1 MEAEFQGDGAT
12 PRPAPS
18 LINERWKKGVYL
30 RHRICHSLRLMKFFV
45 AAVFSLLLPLPLV
58 AKPDPAPAKP
68 RTVRVLVHP
77 RTIQNLPDFPLSTL
91 KVSLSPKLY
100 KSLSVSNVDAWIVVQ
115 VPPKGGE
122 PKIIHSEASGVFDQ
136 MALSMAKAWNP
147 VGYNTTESRLN
158 SPSLNVHLLIYKIVD
173 GLMAVNFSNNDE
185 AFHAG
190 RQYSDVWVGLWKDG
204 KWTRIGG
211 TKVMRESPRPY

>member
-1 MEAEFQGDGAT
+1 
-12 PRPAPS
+12 
-18 LINERWKKGVYL
+18 
-30 RHRICHSLRLMKFFV
+30 MKFFV
-45 AAVFSLLLPLPLV
+45 AALFSLLLPLSLV

-68 RTVRVLVHP
+68 RTVRVLLHP

-100 KSLSVSNVDAWIVVQ
+100 KSLSVSNVDAWIVTH

-122 PKIIHSEASGVFDQ
+122 PKIIHSEAGGVFDQ
-136 MALSMAKAWNP
+136 MALSMAKAWSP
-147 VGYNTTESRLN
+147 VGYNTTESRLY
-158 SPSLNVHLLIYKIVD
+158 SPSLTVHLLIYKIVD

-185 AFHAG
+185 AFNAG
-190 RQYSDVWVGLWKDG
+190 RQYSDVWVGLLKDG

-211 TKVMRESPRPY
+211 TKVIRETPKPYY